1 MIIHIKSYEEFKNYV
16 SSSDCFVD
24 FYTSWCGPCKMLSPI
39 IEELDE
45 NGAFGDIKILKV
57 DAEEIAQLSYEF
69 KIQAVPTLM
78 LFRNGQVVRT
88 AMGYKNENELL
99 EFIK

>member
-1 MIIHIKSYEEFKNYV
+1 MIIHIKSYDEFKECI
-16 SSSDCFVD
+16 SSSSCFVD

-45 NGAFGDIKILKV
+45 NGSFGDIKVLKI
-57 DAEEIAQLSYEF
+57 DAEECPEISREY

-78 LFRNGQVVRT
+78 LFKGGEVVKT
-88 AMGYKNENELL
+88 AMGYMSDSDLL

>member
-1 MIIHIKSYEEFKNYV
+1 MIIHVKSYDEFKSYI
-16 SSSDCFVD
+16 SSSTCFVD
-24 FYTSWCGPCKMLSPI
+24 FYTSWCGPCKMLTPV

-45 NGAFGDIKILKV
+45 NGSFGDIKILKI
-57 DAEEIAQLSYEF
+57 DAEECPEISREY

-78 LFRNGQVVRT
+78 LFKGGEAIKT
-88 AMGYKNENELL
+88 AMGYMNDSELL

>member
-1 MIIHIKSYEEFKNYV
+1 MIIHIKSYEEFKNYI

-45 NGAFGDIKILKV
+45 NGSFGDIKILKI
-57 DAEEIAQLSYEF
+57 DAEECADISRDYR
-69 KIQAVPTLM
+69 IQAVPTLM
-78 LFRNGQVVRT
+78 LFRNGQVVNT
-88 AMGYKNENELL
+88 AMGYMNENEILD
-99 EFIK
+99 FIK

>member
-1 MIIHIKSYEEFKNYV
+1 MIIHIKSYEEFKEYI

-45 NGAFGDIKILKV
+45 NGSFGDIKVLKI
-57 DAEEIAQLSYEF
+57 DAEECPKISYEY

-78 LFRNGQVVRT
+78 LFKNGVAVKT
-88 AMGYKNENELL
+88 AMGYKNEDELL